1 MFMLEFKFLY
11 RIFFLSFIFLLIFN
25 QVNAETKPK
34 SWIGIEFR
42 AVTEE
47 FIKNNKLN
55 TDTPKNIIVIGVVK
69 TSAADEAKILPGDV
83 IISIDNNVI
92 KKTQD
97 LINFLKTTQAG
108 DIITAKIY
116 RNGSTQTKKI
126 ITINEKNKKIRN
138 LPVVWGPQWNYRNS
152 GEYTYIYEVA
162 DFRKQMIIRFT
173 IDLENLLEETIYL
186 KVTEKNIED
195 IKMLKLKFDR
205 GEITYDA
212 IDQLKMKSF
221 DQSFKNPKT
230 TKNKVVKNWRNDWE
244 GGHPEE
250 YIMYENNS
258 DLSYQFSM
266 IHRCN
271 FVN

>member
-1 MFMLEFKFLY
+1 MFIIRSKFFY
-11 RIFFLSFIFLLIFN
+11 RVFFLSLISFFYVLLFSPA
-25 QVNAETKPK
+25 NAETYKLQC
-34 SWIGIEFR
+34 IY
-42 AVTEE
+42 EE
-47 FIKNNKLN
+47 
-55 TDTPKNIIVIGVVK
+55 DG
-69 TSAADEAKILPGDV
+69 
-83 IISIDNNVI
+83 
-92 KKTQD
+92 
-97 LINFLKTTQAG
+97 
-108 DIITAKIY
+108 
-116 RNGSTQTKKI
+116 KKI
-126 ITINEKNKKIRN
+126 ITIDEKNKKMKISPA
-138 LPVVWGPQWNYRNS
+138 LYGTSWNYRKS

-162 DFRKQMIIRFT
+162 DFRMQMIIRYT

-186 KVTEKNIED
+186 KVTKKNIED
-195 IKMLKLKFDR
+195 IQMLKAKFDR

-221 DQSFKNPKT
+221 DQSLKNPKT

>member
-1 MFMLEFKFLY
+1 MFMLEFKFFY
-11 RIFFLSFIFLLIFN
+11 RIFFLSLIFFFYVLLFSP
-25 QVNAETKPK
+25 VNAETYKLQC
-34 SWIGIEFR
+34 IY
-42 AVTEE
+42 EE
-47 FIKNNKLN
+47 
-55 TDTPKNIIVIGVVK
+55 
-69 TSAADEAKILPGDV
+69 DV
-83 IISIDNNVI
+83 
-92 KKTQD
+92 
-97 LINFLKTTQAG
+97 
-108 DIITAKIY
+108 
-116 RNGSTQTKKI
+116 KKI

-173 IDLENLLEETIYL
+173 IDLENLLEETVFL

>member
-1 MFMLEFKFLY
+1 MFMLEFKFFY
-11 RIFFLSFIFLLIFN
+11 RIFFLSLIFFFYILLF
-25 QVNAETKPK
+25 VPANAETYKLQC
-34 SWIGIEFR
+34 IY
-42 AVTEE
+42 EE
-47 FIKNNKLN
+47 
-55 TDTPKNIIVIGVVK
+55 
-69 TSAADEAKILPGDV
+69 DV
-83 IISIDNNVI
+83 
-92 KKTQD
+92 
-97 LINFLKTTQAG
+97 
-108 DIITAKIY
+108 
-116 RNGSTQTKKI
+116 KKI

-173 IDLENLLEETIYL
+173 IDLENLLEETVFL

-195 IKMLKLKFDR
+195 IKMLKSKFDR

-271 FVN
+271 FAN